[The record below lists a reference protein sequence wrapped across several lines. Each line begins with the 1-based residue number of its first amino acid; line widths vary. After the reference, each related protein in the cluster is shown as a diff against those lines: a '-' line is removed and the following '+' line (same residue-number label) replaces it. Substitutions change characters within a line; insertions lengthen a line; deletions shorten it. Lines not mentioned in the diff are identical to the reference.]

1 MNAKGWT
8 YGSAKSTWSILIAVA
23 CLLVGGIPLLKVVG
37 IPLLDILPPL
47 LFIGTAVKLM
57 LFIGGV
63 FLLWDSFSVRSTLTY
78 RVRTSGV
85 VAGFLL
91 ALLGAVPLLLEF
103 GVLNAFL
110 PFLATLDLSL
120 PVLEAL
126 LVFYGLYLLVDAFLM
141 SPRMY

>member
-8 YGSAKSTWSILIAVA
+8 YGSAKSTWSILIDVA